1 MTNNKELIKELA
13 RVGILQTEP
22 VKSERLLSENDIVF
36 TGNDGEKKKVIVDQ
50 NLTNEEIL
58 LMIEADKL
66 AKVNSIKSMVKFFVI
81 LTVIG
86 MIAGL
91 IGVMS
96 LLG

>member
-13 RVGILQTEP
+13 RVGILPTEP
-22 VKSERLLSENDIVF
+22 VKSERLLSESDIIF
-36 TGNDGEKKKVIVDQ
+36 TGNDGEKKKVIVDP